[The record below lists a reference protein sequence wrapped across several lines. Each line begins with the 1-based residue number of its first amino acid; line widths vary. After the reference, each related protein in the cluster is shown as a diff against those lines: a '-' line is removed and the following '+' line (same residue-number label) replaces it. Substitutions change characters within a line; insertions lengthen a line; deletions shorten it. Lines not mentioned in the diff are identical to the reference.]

1 MCRAFQPFTMQGIY
15 FSLCASTQIK
25 TYPFH
30 LCLLQSHHIP
40 REKNS
45 KFAAC
50 KKKVQK
56 ILAYIGSIHYLCC
69 KKEEPACW
77 RGKLEEKPGQA
88 QAGYQSSQLRC
99 KL

>member
-40 REKNS
+40 REKNPAS
-45 KFAAC
+45 QKNRSFC
-50 KKKVQK
+50 STSIIDKPKK
-56 ILAYIGSIHYLCC
+56 
-69 KKEEPACW
+69 
-77 RGKLEEKPGQA
+77 
-88 QAGYQSSQLRC
+88 LRLSLRLSLSLKNC
-99 KL
+99 FSAKGGVFP